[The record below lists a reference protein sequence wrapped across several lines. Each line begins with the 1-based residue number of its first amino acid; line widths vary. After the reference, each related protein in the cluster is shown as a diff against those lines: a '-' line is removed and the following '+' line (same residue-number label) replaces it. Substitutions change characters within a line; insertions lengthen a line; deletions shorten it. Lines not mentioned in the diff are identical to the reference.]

1 MLSGICRGRIVIAKL
16 ITVRQRPQHVNS
28 TVQNQE
34 ENSQTTNGKNGKDQ
48 RFPPFILN
56 EQQGPIHSYRS
67 RVRVGRGHIGGHQTT
82 WAGAVRSKK

>member
-34 ENSQTTNGKNGKDQ
+34 ENSQTSQTTNGKNGKDQ

-56 EQQGPIHSYRS
+56 EQKE
-67 RVRVGRGHIGGHQTT
+67 V
-82 WAGAVRSKK
+82 A